1 MRKSVGLLISLV
13 GILGGI
19 TVYVW
24 YDTRIHLKHLIA
36 TIKPFAEVRYSY
48 IYASPLGSAGIKGLE
63 ILPYGADD
71 KFLIDKVGLQ
81 EKNLFSLLTI
91 NRALEQGQLPKSM
104 HLVIEDV
111 QIPLDS
117 RLLRN
122 RLGEPSLQLPFEF
135 TRCGE
140 VVALSATEF
149 QALGYDTFHLD
160 LGLVYNINELTP
172 SMQLIMKLNHH
183 AMLAT
188 TTEAHLTLPQPM
200 LSLTDLVTLSPN
212 LIDLTVTLIDRSLV
226 ERLNRFCS
234 EKETMSVS
242 AYRDE
247 QIRYLQNLLQAQG
260 ILFNPNL
267 KTLYKEFLMQGGQI
281 KITASPQRA
290 LPLREL
296 MKQNLKD
303 TLDLLHLAI
312 TVNNLPI
319 TELSLEFHKSE
330 TFSYSKKAVTSDT
343 IRSHKQHNNAFKYR
357 SIAYEEIP
365 DYLGSMAIIH
375 TVNGSQHKGKL
386 EAIDQ
391 NTIRLA
397 KQMRGGSVAF
407 SINIYEIKKV
417 LVAP

>member
-13 GILGGI
+13 GILSGM
-19 TVYVW
+19 TVYFW
-24 YDTRIHLKHLIA
+24 YDTRIHLKYLMS
-36 TIKPFAEVRYSY
+36 TLKPFAEVRYSY
-48 IYASPLGSAGIKGLE
+48 IYASPFGSAGIKGLE

-71 KFLIDKVGLQ
+71 KFLINKVALQ
-81 EKNLFSLLTI
+81 GKNLFSLLTI
-91 NRALEQGQLPKSM
+91 NRALGRGQLPKAM

-117 RLLRN
+117 GLLQN

-140 VVALSATEF
+140 VVSLGATEF

-160 LGLVYNINELTP
+160 LGLVYNINELRP
-172 SMQLIMKLNHH
+172 SMQLTIKLNHR

-188 TTEAHLTLPQPM
+188 TTEARLTLPQSM
-200 LSLTDLVTLSPN
+200 LSLSDLVTLSPR
-212 LIDLTVTLIDRSLV
+212 LTDLNVTLTDRSLM

-247 QIRYLQNLLQAQG
+247 QVRYLQNFLQAQG
-260 ILFNPNL
+260 IIFNPDL
-267 KTLYKEFLMQGGQI
+267 TALYKEFMTRGGQI
-281 KITASPQRA
+281 KITASPQRD

-296 MKQNLKD
+296 INKNLKD
-303 TLDLLHLAI
+303 TLDVLDLAM

-319 TELSLEFHKSE
+319 TELSLEFHKPE
-330 TFSYSKKAVTSDT
+330 TFSYSKKQVTSDT
-343 IRSHKQHNNAFKYR
+343 IRPHKQHNNTLKYH
-357 SIAYEEIP
+357 SIAYEELP
-365 DYLGSMAIIH
+365 DYLGSMAIIY

-386 EAIDQ
+386 EAINQ
-391 NTIRLA
+391 NAIKLA

-407 SINIYEIKKV
+407 SINIYEIEKV